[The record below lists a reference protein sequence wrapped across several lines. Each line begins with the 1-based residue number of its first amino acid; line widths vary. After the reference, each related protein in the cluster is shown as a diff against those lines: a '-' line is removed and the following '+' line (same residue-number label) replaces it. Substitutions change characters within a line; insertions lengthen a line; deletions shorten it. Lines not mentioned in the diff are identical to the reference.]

1 MDHRAHKAHPAL
13 KVKVTVAVKAAVM
26 ATAKAVVDKSSVA
39 IRALTTVAMVKAVP
53 HRVVHVLKAVAQPVV
68 VKAAKV
74 VKTAAATMA
83 TNCRAT
89 LIR

>member
-1 MDHRAHKAHPAL
+1 MGHKAHRAL
-13 KVKVTVAVKAAVM
+13 KARAMVAVKAAVTVNVM
-26 ATAKAVVDKSSVA
+26 AVVDKSSVA

-68 VKAAKV
+68 VKAAKG
-74 VKTAAATMA
+74 VKTAAATTA

>member
-1 MDHRAHKAHPAL
+1 M
-13 KVKVTVAVKAAVM
+13 VAVKAAVTVNVM
-26 ATAKAVVDKSSVA
+26 AVVDKSSVA

-68 VKAAKV
+68 VKAAKG
-74 VKTAAATMA
+74 VKTAAATA
-83 TNCRAT
+83 TTNCLAT